1 VRRNRV
7 EPLADELAAECT
19 AFLQGGYAAALAK
32 AHRPVPVW
40 AWTNTLAHA
49 SEADLRELMRTRGRF
64 ARASGRW
71 ALACA
76 YVAGEVLDLA
86 ERHGSLRR
94 LQSAVLIPLELEL
107 ATRADINTWRP
118 GPWVATLTTALGD
131 HKRAWDR
138 QAKARSR
145 RTRDG

>member
-1 VRRNRV
+1 MDQHARPRV
-7 EPLADELAAECT
+7 GGGPPRAD
-19 AFLQGGYAAALAK
+19 
-32 AHRPVPVW
+32 AHP
-40 AWTNTLAHA
+40 
-49 SEADLRELMRTRGRF
+49 
-64 ARASGRW
+64 W
-71 ALACA
+71 ALRPGLGPVGARRA